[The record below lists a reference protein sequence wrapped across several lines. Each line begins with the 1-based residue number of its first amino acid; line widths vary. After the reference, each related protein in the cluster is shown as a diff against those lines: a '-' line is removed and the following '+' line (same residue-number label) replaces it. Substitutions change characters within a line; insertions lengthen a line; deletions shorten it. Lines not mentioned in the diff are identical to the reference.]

1 MYNSSFRS
9 NKYNAKK
16 TEFNGKKYDSKFEA
30 SVAQDLD
37 LRLKAGDI
45 KAVEPQFKVE
55 IWCYRE
61 NGLQAFKISHKVDFR
76 ITNNDDSYTLLE
88 AKGLE
93 TTDYRW
99 RRKFLENIFL
109 PDNPDYTYEV
119 VYQRNN
125 KGWR

>member
-1 MYNSSFRS
+1 MYNQSFRS
-9 NKYNAKK
+9 KYNAKK
-16 TEFNGKKYDSKFEA
+16 TLFKGRKYDSKFEA

-37 LRLKAGDI
+37 LRLKAGDV

-61 NGLQAFKISHKVDFR
+61 NGLKAFKISHKVDFR
-76 ITNNDDSYTLLE
+76 VTNNDDSYTLVE
-88 AKGLE
+88 AKGVE
-93 TTDYRW
+93 TADYKW

-119 VYQRNN
+119 INQ

>member
-1 MYNSSFRS
+1 MYRSSFR
-9 NKYNAKK
+9 NKYNAQK
-16 TEFNGKKYDSKFEA
+16 TEFNGRKYDSKHEA
-30 SVAQDLD
+30 GVAQDLD

-45 KAVEPQFKVE
+45 KEVEPQYKVE

-61 NGLQAFKISHKVDFR
+61 NGLQAFKVSHKVDFR
-76 ITNNDDSYTLLE
+76 VTNNDGSYILVE
-88 AKGLE
+88 AKGAH
-93 TTDYRW
+93 TTDYLW

-119 VYQRNN
+119 VYARNN